1 MRIISKTSVKEIT
14 MKRIILLT
22 LGSMALVAAAGSA
35 SAQEVV
41 GTTRIGLTV
50 EESKEI
56 AVGWSAK
63 KQVLGE
69 PVYNEDNEKVG
80 TIGDLIITPDKAI
93 SYAIIGAGGFI
104 GVGKHNVTIPITQ
117 LQYRNGKSILP
128 GATKDA
134 IKTLPEFEYA
144 KSG

>member
-1 MRIISKTSVKEIT
+1 V
-14 MKRIILLT
+14 
-22 LGSMALVAAAGSA
+22 GSA
-35 SAQEVV
+35 
-41 GTTRIGLTV
+41 RIGLTV
-50 EESKEI
+50 EESKDI

-80 TIGDLIITPDKAI
+80 TIDDLIITPDKAI
-93 SYAIIGAGGFI
+93 SYAIVGAGGFI
-104 GVGKHNVTIPITQ
+104 GVGKHNVAIPITQ
-117 LQYRNGKSILP
+117 LQYRNGKFILP

-134 IKTLPEFEYA
+134 IKALPEFEYA

>member
-1 MRIISKTSVKEIT
+1 

-22 LGSMALVAAAGSA
+22 LGSMALVAAAGSV

-41 GTTRIGLTV
+41 GSTRIGLTV
-50 EESKEI
+50 EETQDI

-69 PVYNEDNEKVG
+69 PVYNEDNKKVG
-80 TIGDLIITPDKAI
+80 TIDDLIITPDKAI

-104 GVGKHNVTIPITQ
+104 GVGKHNVAIPIT
-117 LQYRNGKSILP
+117 
-128 GATKDA
+128 
-134 IKTLPEFEYA
+134 
-144 KSG
+144 

>member
-1 MRIISKTSVKEIT
+1 

-41 GTTRIGLTV
+41 GSTRIGLTV
-50 EESKEI
+50 EESKDI
-56 AVGWSAK
+56 AIGWSAK

-69 PVYNEDNEKVG
+69 PVYNEDNKKVG
-80 TIGDLIITPDKAI
+80 TINDLIITPDKAI
-93 SYAIIGAGGFI
+93 SYAIVGAGGFI
-104 GVGKHNVTIPITQ
+104 GVGKHNVAIPITQ
-117 LQYRNGKSILP
+117 LQYRNGKFILP

-134 IKTLPEFEYA
+134 IKALPEFEYA
-144 KSG
+144 KSR